1 MLYILI
7 LIVVLALVL
16 MNYYNSFSRLKVQI
30 EASLQE
36 IGNQLKR
43 QSNLIPNLVDS
54 VKGFMK
60 HEKGIFDELTSAR
73 KMVDKAISSN
83 DPKMIDNAQA
93 GIDKVLSSLRVIVE
107 SNPQIQSSGLVNNL
121 MDELRDTAD
130 KLMYSRRT
138 LIDLTASY
146 NTMLV
151 TIPSAWVGKIFGFT
165 PEQGLTMSN
174 DSSVTQVSQEETKS
188 PKVSL

>member
-30 EASLQE
+30 KASLQE

-138 LIDLTASY
+138 LIDLTANY

-174 DSSVTQVSQEETKS
+174 DSSVTQVS
-188 PKVSL
+188 

>member
-1 MLYILI
+1 MLFIPIIL
-7 LIVVLALVL
+7 VVLALIL
-16 MNYYNSFSRLKVQI
+16 MNYYNRFSTLKVQI
-30 EASLQE
+30 KASLQE

-165 PEQGLTMSN
+165 QEQGLSMPD

>member
-1 MLYILI
+1 MFYILI

-30 EASLQE
+30 KASLQE

-73 KMVDKAISSN
+73 KMVDNAISSN

-130 KLMYSRRT
+130 KLMYARRT
-138 LIDLTASY
+138 LIDLTANY

-165 PEQGLTMSN
+165 PEQGLSMPD
-174 DSSVTQVSQEETKS
+174 DSSVTQVSQDETKS

>member
-30 EASLQE
+30 KASLQE

-174 DSSVTQVSQEETKS
+174 DSSVTQVSQEETKN

>member
-1 MLYILI
+1 MFYILI

-30 EASLQE
+30 KASLQE

-73 KMVDKAISSN
+73 KMVDNAISSN

-130 KLMYSRRT
+130 KLMYARRT
-138 LIDLTASY
+138 LIDLTANY

-165 PEQGLTMSN
+165 PEQGLSMPD
-174 DSSVTQVSQEETKS
+174 DSSVTQISQDETKS

>member
-1 MLYILI
+1 MFYILI

-30 EASLQE
+30 KASLQE

-73 KMVDKAISSN
+73 KMVDNAISSN

-130 KLMYSRRT
+130 KLMYARRT
-138 LIDLTASY
+138 LIDLTANY

-165 PEQGLTMSN
+165 PEQGLSMPD
-174 DSSVTQVSQEETKS
+174 DSSITQVSQDETKS

>member
-83 DPKMIDNAQA
+83 DPKMIDNAQE

-165 PEQGLTMSN
+165 PEQGLTMPD
-174 DSSVTQVSQEETKS
+174 DSSVTQVSQEETKN

>member
-7 LIVVLALVL
+7 LIIVLALVL

-30 EASLQE
+30 KASLQE

-73 KMVDKAISSN
+73 KMVDNAISSN

-130 KLMYSRRT
+130 KLMYARRT
-138 LIDLTASY
+138 LIDLTANY

-151 TIPSAWVGKIFGFT
+151 TIPSAWIGKIFGFT
-165 PEQGLTMSN
+165 PEQGLSMPD
-174 DSSVTQVSQEETKS
+174 DSSVAQVSQEETKS

>member
-7 LIVVLALVL
+7 LIIVLALVL

-30 EASLQE
+30 KASLQE

-73 KMVDKAISSN
+73 KMVDNAISSN

-130 KLMYSRRT
+130 KLMYARRT
-138 LIDLTASY
+138 LIDLTANY

-165 PEQGLTMSN
+165 PEQGLSMPD
-174 DSSVTQVSQEETKS
+174 DSSVAQVSQEETKS

>member
-1 MLYILI
+1 MFYILI

-30 EASLQE
+30 KASLQE

-43 QSNLIPNLVDS
+43 QSNLIPNRVDS

-73 KMVDKAISSN
+73 KMVDNAISSN

-130 KLMYSRRT
+130 KLMYARRT
-138 LIDLTASY
+138 LIDLTANY

-165 PEQGLTMSN
+165 PEQGLSMPD
-174 DSSVTQVSQEETKS
+174 DSSVAQVSQEETKS